1 MFPAIG
7 AGLAAIGA
15 GSKLAGAMTAL
26 GTLSTLAF
34 LPQAF
39 GYGQPSEEEQ
49 ERMLRRQLEIQDEFE
64 QRKLRQGGEL
74 EGLVGGG
81 EPSSLAALIAER
93 NLTGEAADVAERMGR
108 VERRRPSYMDDLE
121 RIIAGQEARI
131 ASIQQQR
138 TLTPYEIM
146 QMVEAMRG

>member
-1 MFPAIG
+1 MPFPAIG
-7 AGLAAIGA
+7 TGLAAIGA

-64 QRKLRQGGEL
+64 RNRAGGEMGDL
-74 EGLVGGG
+74 AGLVGGG
-81 EPSSLAALIAER
+81 RRDLAQLMNEAE
-93 NLTGEAADVAERMGR
+93 EAQYMADVGESLGR
-108 VERRRPSYMDDLE
+108 LGRTRNRQMDELE
-121 RIIAGQEARI
+121 AILAGETARI
-131 ASIQQQR
+131 AQLQSPR
-138 TLTPYEIM
+138 TLTPLEIIA
-146 QMVEAMRG
+146 MVGG

>member
-1 MFPAIG
+1 MPFPAIG
-7 AGLAAIGA
+7 TGLAAIGA

-64 QRKLRQGGEL
+64 RSRAGGEMGDL
-74 EGLVGGG
+74 AGLVGGG
-81 EPSSLAALIAER
+81 RRDLAQLMNEAE
-93 NLTGEAADVAERMGR
+93 EAQYMADVGESLGR
-108 VERRRPSYMDDLE
+108 LGRTRNRQMDELDAIL
-121 RIIAGQEARI
+121 AGETARI
-131 ASIQQQR
+131 AQLQSPR
-138 TLTPYEIM
+138 TLTPLEIIA
-146 QMVEAMRG
+146 MVGG